1 MKKSVEELL
10 EEQLKML
17 CESNETITKFAS
29 KNEICDSLVQ
39 VHDTVNDSIVGI
51 SELLIGKRG
60 SKQTEN
66 VNTELE
72 IRSPVQK
79 DKLNSQFINYLENE
93 FKSQL
98 SKLEEVDNGLSDKR
112 KKMNISQIIER
123 SNFIPDEDLEKVG
136 IALEQI
142 ILRTTNHDIIINV

>member
-1 MKKSVEELL
+1 VKKSVEELL
-10 EEQLKML
+10 EEQLEML
-17 CESNETITKFAS
+17 CESNETITKFAA

-60 SKQTEN
+60 SKKTKN
-66 VNTELE
+66 VNAELE
-72 IRSPVQK
+72 IRTPAQK
-79 DKLNSQFINYLENE
+79 DKLNSQLINYLENE
-93 FKSQL
+93 LKSQL
-98 SKLEEVDNGLSDKR
+98 SKLEEVDNRLSDQR

-123 SNFIPDEDLEKVG
+123 GNFIPDEDLEKAG